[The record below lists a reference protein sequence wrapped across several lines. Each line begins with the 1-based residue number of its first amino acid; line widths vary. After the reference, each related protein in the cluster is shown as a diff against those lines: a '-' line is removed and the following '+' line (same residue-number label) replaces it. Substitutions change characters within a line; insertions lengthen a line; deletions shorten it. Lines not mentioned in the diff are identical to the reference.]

1 MALFTKYSGT
11 SLSWPLPDLAPS
23 LSWQVGDSPELRP
36 ELISMYS
43 ISSIIRTPSIIR
55 TTPQLKKFSKFH
67 CGLTLTSDEAAP
79 PSPRS
84 VIVSQEARGV
94 SFLCRLDRVN
104 IAETVKFLRNR

>member
-43 ISSIIRTPSIIR
+43 RPISSIIRT
-55 TTPQLKKFSKFH
+55 TLQLKKFSKFH

-84 VIVSQEARGV
+84 VIVS
-94 SFLCRLDRVN
+94 
-104 IAETVKFLRNR
+104 